1 VQEGERQMVVVE
13 GIIDVDPSQRDEFLE
28 GRREGLLATRD
39 EPGCIE
45 YAFSA
50 DLIDPGR
57 IRIFER
63 WATPEDLDTHLGLM
77 AQRPAPAPGSV
88 QMRGAE
94 FRRYEIASMG
104 PLNP

>member
-1 VQEGERQMVVVE
+1 MVIVE
-13 GIIDVDPSQRDEFLE
+13 GTIDVDPSGRDEFLA
-28 GRREGLLATRD
+28 GRRDAVLATRS

-63 WATPEDLDTHLGLM
+63 WETPEDLDTHLDRLP
-77 AQRPAPAPGSV
+77 QQPAPAPGSV
-88 QMRGAE
+88 EMRGGE
-94 FRRYEIASMG
+94 IRRYEIASMG
-104 PLNP
+104 PLRP

>member
-1 VQEGERQMVVVE
+1 MVIVE
-13 GIIDVDPSQRDEFLE
+13 GTIDVDPSGRDEFLA
-28 GRREGLLATRD
+28 GRRDAVLATRN

-50 DLIDPGR
+50 DLIDAGR

-63 WATPEDLDTHLGLM
+63 WETPEDLATHLGLLS
-77 AQRPAPAPGSV
+77 QRPAPAPGSV
-88 QMRGAE
+88 EMRGAE